1 MEIINNSIEF
11 SDDDLYDLD
20 VVLSEI
26 ITKSV
31 TKFKSKVNAIPP
43 EFFND
48 LLNITPEDEV
58 IAMKKWH
65 DTLDEIIFAFSNIDL
80 DDMEESPYEL
90 DHSFND
96 KGNKFSTLKLKDG
109 VTQEQADHIN
119 KVSDD
124 KRKLLKTRILNGRLL
139 FAKHFEHLWV

>member
-1 MEIINNSIEF
+1 MEIVNNSIEF

-26 ITKSV
+26 ITTSV
-31 TKFKSKVNAIPP
+31 TQFKSKVNAIPP

-58 IAMKKWH
+58 VAMAKWQ
-65 DTLDEIIFAFSNIDL
+65 DALDEIIFAFSNIDL
-80 DDMEESPYEL
+80 DDIEESPYEL

-96 KGNKFSTLKLKDG
+96 GGNKISTLKLKDG
-109 VTQEQADHIN
+109 ITQECADLIN
-119 KVSDD
+119 KVSAD
-124 KRKLLKTRILNGRLL
+124 KKSLLKARILNGRLL
-139 FAKHFEHLWV
+139 FAKYFEHLWV